1 MPLRPITGGYL
12 PANSTPETTESTTPT
27 SQPDRLEPGER
38 PNLLPD
44 SKKWVIVESSMA
56 DTSDPDLGSETG
68 AWAWQADDG
77 GLYILLSRPA
87 DGESRG
93 TLDLASL
100 LESTANVPVEV
111 WDSAISSGVRRRLD
125 AITTA
130 AEVAASNAFALFESL
145 VEVDLETWRQLV
157 TPINAEPLHPC

>member
-1 MPLRPITGGYL
+1 
-12 PANSTPETTESTTPT
+12 
-27 SQPDRLEPGER
+27 
-38 PNLLPD
+38 
-44 SKKWVIVESSMA
+44 MA